1 MIWVWILIGFVVGE
15 GSIAGVWYWM
25 KKKRKRQKEVQD
37 KGRVVI
43 PLRDMVQ
50 LANINTAMDVGYLML
65 EYKINLKIPEFYDK
79 YMNLVKK
86 QKELYFRELIEIFSH
101 NKKEYVRDL
110 LDKYAGFST
119 QDVLLLLMCE
129 MQLDNKTMARIMGL
143 TLETLK
149 KRKTRM
155 RIKMRTA
162 SPVTLYAGVA
172 GYGLRWF
179 PGGYLPYI
187 VDKHLF
193 YISRFH
199 LSYMAGTTRRS
210 RISRRSDRWEN
221 RKRSGR

>member
-15 GSIAGVWYWM
+15 GSMAGVWYWM
-25 KKKRKRQKEVQD
+25 EKKRKRQKEVQD

-101 NKKEYVRDL
+101 NFINDTPNTEINTGEDSIYL
-110 LDKYAGFST
+110 LVF
-119 QDVLLLLMCE
+119 LPICE

-162 SPVTLYAGVA
+162 SPVTL
-172 GYGLRWF
+172 
-179 PGGYLPYI
+179 
-187 VDKHLF
+187 
-193 YISRFH
+193 
-199 LSYMAGTTRRS
+199 
-210 RISRRSDRWEN
+210 
-221 RKRSGR
+221 